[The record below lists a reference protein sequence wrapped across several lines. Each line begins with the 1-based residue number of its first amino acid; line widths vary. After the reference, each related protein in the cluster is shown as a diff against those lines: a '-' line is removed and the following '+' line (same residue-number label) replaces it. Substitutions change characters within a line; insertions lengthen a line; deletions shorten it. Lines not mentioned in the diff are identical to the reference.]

1 MRPYLEHVQKSC
13 RICPSLIFWM
23 VKQAIDSKANE
34 NGLGNVG
41 PGFHT
46 CDKQHPVPAKK
57 TALRDLQN
65 SYRTVVPKTQGN
77 SPFLKEK
84 GPILDAIKVSGN
96 KRPSPEI
103 PPNPPCHQSLSSNGE
118 NGHLVYVRRKSE
130 LELGKSNVGSDASH
144 PPPRKFSHDEQESP
158 RQNTQM
164 KESKISCFLS
174 YAPIPMASL
183 TTFSSGGPT
192 VPLSLGKTGNG
203 LLLRESENPIVTSG
217 DSLMVN
223 QRAPSES
230 HWKERFLRLQ
240 TFLRNCDHS
249 SQEEYIQMLR
259 SLPPVGRSRH
269 AVELEKRAIHLSLEE
284 GKEVHRVTVLNV
296 LGKSVTKSN
305 ALLSPQQPN

>member
-1 MRPYLEHVQKSC
+1 MMKNPAPSSIAVAPPFYSNGRSGVELALEELAKNKKTLVPLEGGAKAAYSSSFLFLFFLSFEAQLLSLSLCQSLNLSDRVQCSKKSC

-65 SYRTVVPKTQGN
+65 SYRTVVPKTQ
-77 SPFLKEK
+77 
-84 GPILDAIKVSGN
+84 
-96 KRPSPEI
+96 
-103 PPNPPCHQSLSSNGE
+103 
-118 NGHLVYVRRKSE
+118 
-130 LELGKSNVGSDASH
+130 
-144 PPPRKFSHDEQESP
+144 
-158 RQNTQM
+158 
-164 KESKISCFLS
+164 
-174 YAPIPMASL
+174 
-183 TTFSSGGPT
+183 